1 MIVRIISTDVSGQRD
16 YADIILPQPSVQENS
31 SPNDQVERNMKNILN
46 PQNNPQNIMDNIDYI
61 VTNAR
66 KLTQDQV
73 VYFRNMMGSVV
84 ASNT

>member
-16 YADIILPQPSVQENS
+16 YADIVLSKPPVQENI

-61 VTNAR
+61 VANAN
-66 KLTQDQV
+66 KLTPEQV
-73 VYFRNMMGSVV
+73 VYFRNIMGSVV